1 LPTKVKSCWEAEVK
15 KALSSGVATQH
26 SRITAG
32 EVLHEVMGFRI
43 ADLLPDP
50 VDIEPRPAL
59 SNRDIDNQ
67 TARAAFDLGHQ
78 RGYAKGT
85 RKGHEQ
91 GYIEGSRAFEDF
103 KSREAADAAQ
113 HMQRIVA
120 SFKGEMAT
128 LESQLASDLV
138 SLAIDIARQV
148 IRDELRLRPDALLP
162 AAKEALRALGEGAS
176 RMELRVNP
184 SDAAMLREHLEQQ
197 AVATG
202 WKVQADPSIM
212 PGGCRIDADTGVA
225 DATFEAR
232 WQAVMA
238 SLGRDEEPLP

>member
-1 LPTKVKSCWEAEVK
+1 MK
-15 KALSSGVATQH
+15 KALSDTTAAQH

-32 EVLHEVMGFRI
+32 EALHGVMGFQL

-50 VDIEPRPAL
+50 ITTESRPAL
-59 SNRDIDNQ
+59 SHRDLDNQ

-78 RGYAKGT
+78 RGYAKGLQ
-85 RKGHEQ
+85 KGHEQ
-91 GYIEGSRAFEDF
+91 GYVEGSRALEDF
-103 KSREAADAAQ
+103 RSREAADAAQ
-113 HMQRIVA
+113 HMQKIVA

-148 IRDELRLRPDALLP
+148 LRDELRLRPDALLP
-162 AAKEALRALGEGAS
+162 AATEALRALGEGAS
-176 RMELRVNP
+176 RMEFRVNP
-184 SDAAMLREHLEQQ
+184 ADAGLLREHLDHQ
-197 AVATG
+197 ALNAG
-202 WKVQADPSIM
+202 WKLQPDPSIM

-232 WQAVMA
+232 WQAVMS

>member
-1 LPTKVKSCWEAEVK
+1 VQVK
-15 KALSSGVATQH
+15 KASSNGSANQP

-43 ADLLPDP
+43 ADLLPPP
-50 VDIEPRPAL
+50 VVEVPRPAL
-59 SNRDIDNQ
+59 SQRDLDNQ

-78 RGYAKGT
+78 RGYAKGLQ
-85 RKGHEQ
+85 KGHEQ
-91 GYIEGSRAFEDF
+91 GYIEGSRALEDF
-103 KSREAADAAQ
+103 QSREAADAAQ
-113 HMQRIVA
+113 HMQKIVT
-120 SFKGEMAT
+120 SFRDEMTT

-148 IRDELRLRPDALLP
+148 LRDELRFRPDALLP
-162 AAKEALRALGEGAS
+162 AAREALRALGEGAS

-184 SDAAMLREHLEQQ
+184 SDAALLREHLEHQ
-197 AVATG
+197 APSLG
-202 WKVQADPSIM
+202 WKVHPDPAIM